1 MKNIILIGF
10 IILTLGLSSI
20 GHAATTPTL
29 SDSSTYAILSSTY
42 TDTSGATTINA
53 DVGFTTPPATP
64 PLGTQTNY
72 GSGAPYSV
80 AGTDQAAVLALLNAQ
95 PCDFTFGAAT
105 DLSLETQPLQPGV
118 YCITGAQSVGTAGI
132 TLLSGTY
139 IFRSTG
145 ALNTVA
151 NSVVSGGN
159 ACDVFWTPTATTL
172 GANSTFFGTVID
184 DAGITVGAVTTWLG
198 RALAFGG
205 TVTTDTNTITV
216 PNCAPVVP
224 TPPSP
229 PVPTPSSGSSHSG
242 GTKRCDTSTTL
253 SCEEYFRSPAVSP
266 AVSTVVAVPE
276 VLGVSVSPYSYPT
289 PSMPSTGGSRDY
301 MIHLLQL
308 ASILIVSGGLSMF
321 VARKSR

>member
-1 MKNIILIGF
+1 MEKKYITIGLVTLFLALFLIVR
-10 IILTLGLSSI
+10 
-20 GHAATTPTL
+20 AATTPTL

-42 TDTSGATTINA
+42 TDTSGATTVNG

-64 PLGTQTNY
+64 PSGTQTNY
-72 GSGAPYSV
+72 GSGAPYPA

-118 YCITGAQSVGTAGI
+118 YCVTGAQSVGTAGI

-151 NSVVSGGN
+151 NSVVSGGD

-172 GANSTFFGTVID
+172 GANSTFLGTDID
-184 DAGITVGAVTTWLG
+184 DAGITVGAVTTWTG

-205 TVTTDTNTITV
+205 TVTTDTDTITA
-216 PNCAPVVP
+216 PSCAIAP
-224 TPPSP
+224 TPT
-229 PVPTPSSGSSHSG
+229 PTPEPSSGGGNLAHKEHSL
-242 GTKRCDTSTTL
+242 T
-253 SCEEYFRSPAVSP
+253 
-266 AVSTVVAVPE
+266 
-276 VLGVSVSPYSYPT
+276 
-289 PSMPSTGGSRDY
+289 
-301 MIHLLQL
+301 
-308 ASILIVSGGLSMF
+308 
-321 VARKSR
+321 